1 VQRNGDAKQS
11 STRRVWSRKLWL
23 RSVDSA
29 DAQAQIFTTATDGGK
44 PAVKGRSAVAPGKV
58 IPQCVLRLKE
68 KSIAAA
74 QGTSRKLS
82 I

>member
-1 VQRNGDAKQS
+1 MAMRS
-11 STRRVWSRKLWL
+11 SLPKGVSGEKLWL
-23 RSVDSA
+23 RSVDGA

-44 PAVKGRSAVAPGKV
+44 PAVKRRSAVAPGKV